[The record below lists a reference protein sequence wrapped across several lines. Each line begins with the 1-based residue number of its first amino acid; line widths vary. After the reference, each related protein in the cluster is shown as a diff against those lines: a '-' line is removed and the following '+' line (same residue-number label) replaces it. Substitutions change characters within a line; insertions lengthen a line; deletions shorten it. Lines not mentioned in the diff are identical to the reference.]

1 MHRSRSTLT
10 RAELAG
16 GCRESL
22 IDVFQRN
29 GRERRRRGR
38 GGGYENI
45 SESTDCCG
53 RLWVK
58 G

>member
-38 GGGYENI
+38 GGGMRTFQRARIAVEG
-45 SESTDCCG
+45 CG
-53 RLWVK
+53 
-58 G
+58 